1 MIWNHNTSPL
11 EQHPDV
17 QSARADLWN
26 EREHRGQ
33 CLSCGQQLYN
43 VVVVDQEASA
53 SSSKKQPA
61 HLPASLR
68 KLFRKNSATDSTSG
82 ASSSL
87 ESSPTASSSK
97 RCKEPIHPQQGRR
110 TSLTIPGKVDDGVCL
125 VCHPSSTIGGRLPTY
140 SASLVGSASS
150 ARTTGAAVKKNS
162 HQKETTDDDRHTKNA
177 RYTGEYNV
185 YGERD
190 GRGTLRWD
198 NGDVYTGSFFNGK
211 LHGHGTLSFAANS
224 TINNN
229 NNSDDPQQVTSGCT
243 SGDAASGG
251 GGEYVGEWEC
261 GYQHGTGTRRWS
273 NGDMYTG
280 HYWNGQRTG
289 EGRFYFANGDLYVG
303 QWKNGVMEGA
313 GRYYYRSGQRFEGTF
328 GRGKRVGKGKL
339 QRTNGDIDLG
349 LYVSDVRVGLGVRW
363 NADRT
368 VAWKMID
375 GKIQHRI
382 TIAEAVAL
390 DYDLEAAAVAL
401 ERVA

>member
-1 MIWNHNTSPL
+1 
-11 EQHPDV
+11 
-17 QSARADLWN
+17 
-26 EREHRGQ
+26 
-33 CLSCGQQLYN
+33 
-43 VVVVDQEASA
+43 
-53 SSSKKQPA
+53 
-61 HLPASLR
+61 LPASFR
-68 KLFRKNSATDSTSG
+68 KLFRKNSDSTSG

-110 TSLTIPGKVDDGVCL
+110 TPLTIPGKVDDGVCL
-125 VCHPSSTIGGRLPTY
+125 VCHPSSTIGGQLPTY
-140 SASLVGSASS
+140 SASLVRAASS
-150 ARTTGAAVKKNS
+150 ARRTTSAASTTKNS
-162 HQKETTDDDRHTKNA
+162 HQKESTEDNDSSHTKNA

-211 LHGHGTLSFAANS
+211 LHGHGTLSFATNS
-224 TINNN
+224 ATAVATTNNN
-229 NNSDDPQQVTSGCT
+229 NNNNNGEDPQPVT
-243 SGDAASGG
+243 SGDAAGGG

-261 GYQHGTGTRRWS
+261 GYQHGTGTRRWT
-273 NGDMYTG
+273 NGDVYTG

-303 QWKNGVMEGA
+303 RWKNGVMDGA

-401 ERVA
+401 ERVV